1 MVASGGKADMLPGA
15 DAVIAAVEK
24 QVSVRAFSGKVE
36 SGFPSENATMQ
47 KC

>member
-1 MVASGGKADMLPGA
+1 LRPYGGSA
-15 DAVIAAVEK
+15 
-24 QVSVRAFSGKVE
+24 RAFSGKVE

>member
-1 MVASGGKADMLPGA
+1 MRMAS
-15 DAVIAAVEK
+15 AAIF
-24 QVSVRAFSGKVE
+24 RAFSGKVE

>member
-1 MVASGGKADMLPGA
+1 MRKPSRPAAGGLP
-15 DAVIAAVEK
+15 VVK
-24 QVSVRAFSGKVE
+24 AFSGKVE